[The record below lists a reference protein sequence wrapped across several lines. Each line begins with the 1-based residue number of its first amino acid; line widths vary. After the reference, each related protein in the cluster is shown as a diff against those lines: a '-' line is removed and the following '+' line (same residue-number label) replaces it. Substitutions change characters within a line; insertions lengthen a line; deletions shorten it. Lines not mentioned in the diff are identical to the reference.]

1 MNARVLNLVKISL
14 LAATAAL
21 FAGCNN
27 KGSSPESTP
36 SSSAGGAITSAE
48 KNSFKEVTAKL
59 DKGGN
64 FYLYLSTEQVLG
76 KLSQA
81 ITTYSNVFT
90 QLPTVPEMGRE
101 RIARIFEVIN
111 NVIKDSGIEQISGL
125 GISSIAREKGLYY
138 NKFILHHYAGQADGV
153 IWTAFGK
160 AAHPLKELD
169 LLPENTAFAAY
180 GDLDIPL
187 LWQTIEK
194 ELTQLHLPQ
203 IDQALAQL
211 PDQFKA
217 ATRVSLDDLLN
228 SLGGGYGVIFTLD
241 ESQMVALP
249 IPTMQMQIPEPALA
263 IFIKVKNDTIF
274 NMIDKLAIPMVGK
287 TQLNGVNTLS
297 LTLPVQLPIHV
308 KPTLARVGDCLL
320 LTSSDGLLQ
329 EIMAV
334 QSGKKSGYK
343 TTEEFKKLSQGV
355 PAEGNSFTL
364 ISAKLGKTI
373 TQAMQGVM
381 SAQMGGA
388 ESKMLHDT
396 MVSMMASNSMTLAY
410 SVGANGAEGWESFG
424 NGNKSM
430 ATAAVLLPA
439 AAVGGLLAA
448 IAIPN
453 FVRARNMAQQ
463 NAAVATPISAR
474 SEVSKQNACINNL
487 RMIDGAK
494 QQWALE
500 YHKKITDIPTAQ
512 DITPYMGRGPAGEFP
527 VCPEGGT
534 YIIGAV
540 GEKPRCSIP
549 GHELP

>member
-1 MNARVLNLVKISL
+1 
-14 LAATAAL
+14 
-21 FAGCNN
+21 
-27 KGSSPESTP
+27 
-36 SSSAGGAITSAE
+36 
-48 KNSFKEVTAKL
+48 
-59 DKGGN
+59 
-64 FYLYLSTEQVLG
+64 
-76 KLSQA
+76 
-81 ITTYSNVFT
+81 
-90 QLPTVPEMGRE
+90 
-101 RIARIFEVIN
+101 
-111 NVIKDSGIEQISGL
+111 
-125 GISSIAREKGLYY
+125 
-138 NKFILHHYAGQADGV
+138 
-153 IWTAFGK
+153 
-160 AAHPLKELD
+160 
-169 LLPENTAFAAY
+169 
-180 GDLDIPL
+180 
-187 LWQTIEK
+187 
-194 ELTQLHLPQ
+194 
-203 IDQALAQL
+203 
-211 PDQFKA
+211 
-217 ATRVSLDDLLN
+217 
-228 SLGGGYGVIFTLD
+228 
-241 ESQMVALP
+241 
-249 IPTMQMQIPEPALA
+249 
-263 IFIKVKNDTIF
+263 
-274 NMIDKLAIPMVGK
+274 
-287 TQLNGVNTLS
+287 
-297 LTLPVQLPIHV
+297 
-308 KPTLARVGDCLL
+308 
-320 LTSSDGLLQ
+320 
-329 EIMAV
+329 
-334 QSGKKSGYK
+334 
-343 TTEEFKKLSQGV
+343 
-355 PAEGNSFTL
+355 
-364 ISAKLGKTI
+364 
-373 TQAMQGVM
+373 MQGVM